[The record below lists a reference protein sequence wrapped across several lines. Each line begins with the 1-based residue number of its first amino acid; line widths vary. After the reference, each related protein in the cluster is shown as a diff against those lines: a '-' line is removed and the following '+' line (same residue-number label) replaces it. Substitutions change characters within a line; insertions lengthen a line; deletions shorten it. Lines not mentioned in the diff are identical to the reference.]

1 MPIALLP
8 LIYDLMVSV
17 EAESH
22 GSMFKKGVIFGFI
35 LLGLS
40 HLWLFEL
47 TPWAPIAGIALL
59 WGSYSIFLSIF
70 YGIGFY
76 LFSLIYTRHLRWLI
90 LPLVWVL
97 IEWARS
103 YGPLANTVSSLGY
116 SQVLNQGL
124 LQWAS
129 LIGVFGLSFFL
140 VLFSCII
147 IECLISKHRIIW
159 ILFLII
165 VTVSCTSVSYYMFFF
180 NPPTS
185 VGSIEILS
193 IQPNYS
199 QKFKMDPKN
208 FDQIQLDLIMQTR
221 IHETRKTEL
230 IVWPE
235 IITASLN
242 MSNKTFRKN
251 LDVLILN
258 KTRHL
263 IFGTPFYEKGAYYNT
278 AVKFPISSTSQSVY
292 KKTKLMPFGEYWPF
306 RQIFRLLNLKNLV
319 PGADYTP
326 GIKRTMLTANAAKI
340 GMAICLESIYPQ
352 HFIQAIEKGANLLVT
367 IANNA
372 WFYDSSASA
381 KLLQMTTLRAVEQR
395 RTVIQCA
402 NTGYSAIISANG
414 TVLKKIPANT
424 KGFIESSVSL
434 YSQRTFFSRYSLF
447 LPLLS
452 IGLLSLFFVL
462 GLNVKFKK

>member
-1 MPIALLP
+1 
-8 LIYDLMVSV
+8 
-17 EAESH
+17 
-22 GSMFKKGVIFGFI
+22 
-35 LLGLS
+35 
-40 HLWLFEL
+40 
-47 TPWAPIAGIALL
+47 
-59 WGSYSIFLSIF
+59 
-70 YGIGFY
+70 
-76 LFSLIYTRHLRWLI
+76 
-90 LPLVWVL
+90 
-97 IEWARS
+97 
-103 YGPLANTVSSLGY
+103 
-116 SQVLNQGL
+116 
-124 LQWAS
+124 
-129 LIGVFGLSFFL
+129 
-140 VLFSCII
+140 
-147 IECLISKHRIIW
+147 
-159 ILFLII
+159 
-165 VTVSCTSVSYYMFFF
+165 
-180 NPPTS
+180 
-185 VGSIEILS
+185 
-193 IQPNYS
+193 
-199 QKFKMDPKN
+199 
-208 FDQIQLDLIMQTR
+208 
-221 IHETRKTEL
+221 
-230 IVWPE
+230 
-235 IITASLN
+235 
-242 MSNKTFRKN
+242 
-251 LDVLILN
+251 
-258 KTRHL
+258 
-263 IFGTPFYEKGAYYNT
+263 
-278 AVKFPISSTSQSVY
+278 
-292 KKTKLMPFGEYWPF
+292 MPFGEYWPF